1 MEQEIESRIRTY
13 EDHKKK
19 YEDARVAELS
29 NLDFINIR
37 VIDYSPV
44 PVRPDHSNLFYI
56 AISIIV
62 GLIFSVTIALIR
74 EYFDRR
80 VTDPGEVE
88 RILGIPEM
96 GSLEK
101 FDNR

>member
-1 MEQEIESRIRTY
+1 MVITSL
-13 EDHKKK
+13 
-19 YEDARVAELS
+19 VAFSLGIGIV
-29 NLDFINIR
+29 FIK
-37 VIDYSPV
+37 
-44 PVRPDHSNLFYI
+44 
-56 AISIIV
+56 
-62 GLIFSVTIALIR
+62 

-96 GSLEK
+96 GSLGK